1 MGKDR
6 RFNYGLFNLLV
17 ICWSVVFSDLLDN
30 LIRAGRSQAAKRT
43 ADGRQPFVGQRGL
56 FDSRCGKV
64 ADDGDAGNRRDD
76 KRGKIHEFFLLCICR
91 VNFPI
96 QRNFVFRG
104 KVDLAKQIAW
114 CWHSV

>member
-1 MGKDR
+1 M
-6 RFNYGLFNLLV
+6 LV

-30 LIRAGRSQAAKRT
+30 LIRAGRSQAAKGT
-43 ADGRQPFVGQRGL
+43 ADGRQPLISQRGL

-64 ADDGDAGNRRDD
+64 SDDGDAGNRCDD
-76 KRGKIHEFFLLCICR
+76 KRGKIHEFFLRCICR
-91 VNFPI
+91 VKSPI